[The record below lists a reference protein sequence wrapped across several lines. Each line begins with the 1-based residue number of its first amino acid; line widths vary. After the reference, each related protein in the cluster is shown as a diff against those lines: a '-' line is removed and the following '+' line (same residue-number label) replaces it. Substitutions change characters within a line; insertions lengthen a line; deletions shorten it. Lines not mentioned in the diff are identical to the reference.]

1 VFVQQEVT
9 KPARTL
15 IEFPPMQAGASVNMS
30 AVKEAIDKAISARA
44 VVYSPLLG
52 RLSGESITVLGSQS
66 NEEGVIV
73 KSRIN
78 GVVPMGVDWQLN
90 PTSNGYKVTD
100 LFVAGINMDLAALR
114 GGLSHPA

>member
-1 VFVQQEVT
+1 LT
-9 KPARTL
+9 ATT
-15 IEFPPMQAGASVNMS
+15 
-30 AVKEAIDKAISARA
+30 
-44 VVYSPLLG
+44 
-52 RLSGESITVLGSQS
+52 ITVLGSQS

-78 GVVPMGVDWQLN
+78 GVVPMGVDCKLN

-114 GGLSHPA
+114 GGQSSSVTAGRCKPCWLPYAKRMRATVSSDNRPGCV